1 MYVDLDGTLVHTDM
15 SAETLIAA
23 VLHSPALLLA
33 LPRWWLHGRALVK
46 ARLVEAYR
54 LDAASLPYNE
64 PLLALLRARKRQHRL
79 VLASGAHADV
89 VDSIA
94 AYCGFDDTISSNE
107 EINRVGRAKLQ
118 AIELAQGGAPFG
130 YAGNANVDQVLFAA
144 AEHCLVVNPSS
155 GLVDKVK
162 SEGHSFE
169 LVDDRRVAVQ
179 RWFACLAAPEAVGN
193 LLVLL
198 PAVLMGDMTFVQ
210 WLVTF
215 VGLSA
220 LTSGARLWRA
230 MADLQA
236 DRHHPRRRLRG
247 LANGEIHPGLA
258 LGLGILLPLAGV
270 IMLVGSSLLSTAAG
284 LLLAYGICVTG
295 PRRRTPWWLTVATSV
310 GGRLLVLA
318 TLIG

>member
-1 MYVDLDGTLVHTDM
+1 M
-15 SAETLIAA
+15 
-23 VLHSPALLLA
+23 P
-33 LPRWWLHGRALVK
+33 
-46 ARLVEAYR
+46 
-54 LDAASLPYNE
+54 
-64 PLLALLRARKRQHRL
+64 
-79 VLASGAHADV
+79 
-89 VDSIA
+89 
-94 AYCGFDDTISSNE
+94 
-107 EINRVGRAKLQ
+107 
-118 AIELAQGGAPFG
+118 
-130 YAGNANVDQVLFAA
+130 DQVLFAA

-162 SEGHSFE
+162 GEGHSFE
-169 LVDDRRVAVQ
+169 LVDDRRAAVQ